1 MIKFNEVTWYSRIG
15 AIIIFIG
22 IIPAVTFYIGL
33 QYGRFIQFNED
44 FTPAPDAAIIQKTSS
59 QEEKPT
65 GAPMGKINIGV
76 VCEGALSY
84 MSFPNGASADAFV
97 AECKDGKHP
106 EVIEKYKAD
115 MNLGDGATI

>member
-1 MIKFNEVTWYSRIG
+1 MIKFNEVTWYSRLG

-22 IIPAVTFYIGL
+22 IIPAVTFYVGL

-44 FTPAPDAAIIQKTSS
+44 FTSVSDVAIIQKTSS
-59 QEEKPT
+59 QEEIPT
-65 GAPMGKINIGV
+65 GVPMGKINIGV

-84 MSFPNGASADAFV
+84 MSFPDGAGADTFV
-97 AECKDGKHP
+97 TECKDGKHP

-115 MNLGDGATI
+115 MNLGDGVEI